1 MITIKGLSDMA
12 ISYGVMAFKVRN
24 TKEDIRT
31 LAYQV
36 SQITTDCV
44 HQDIKITDCI
54 ITFGGT
60 KDILREVKKLK
71 ERKAFDY
78 LLIYSP
84 KQFAGKEEE
93 FYFFAT
99 SLKSECG
106 VEIKYYK
113 E

>member
-1 MITIKGLSDMA
+1 MA
-12 ISYGVMAFKVRN
+12 ITYGVMAFKVRN

-54 ITFGGT
+54 ITFGGV
-60 KDILREVKKLK
+60 KDIMREVKKLK
-71 ERKAFDY
+71 ERKEFDY

-84 KQFAGKEEE
+84 TQFTSVHAD
-93 FYFFAT
+93 FLSFANA
-99 SLKSECG
+99 LKAECG
-106 VEIKYYK
+106 IDIKYYK
-113 E
+113 H